1 MVWCKGQ
8 MTKEQ
13 KGNKGLM
20 MFRERKQI
28 MILVAA
34 GVMVGGFVLLRY
46 LPLRKEKKAAM
57 QAKAAQAFVLNKALL
72 ESTQLS
78 TIKEQLVDIQ
88 KTAAKFEAN
97 VPADRN
103 LGGFLHEIANLMNEL
118 ELSEQQVQPSEEIK
132 TDNLNCIP
140 VSMKC
145 KGRLGQ
151 IFEFYKRVQTMDRLL
166 HIEQITLK
174 NDNNFSG
181 EVNMQT
187 KGIIYYRTRAEQ
199 G

>member
-140 VSMKC
+140 VSMRC

>member
-57 QAKAAQAFVLNKALL
+57 QAKAAQAFVLNKASL

-97 VPADRN
+97 VPVGRN

-118 ELSEQQVQPSEEIK
+118 ELSEQQVQPGEETK

-140 VSMKC
+140 VSIKC

-151 IFEFYKRVQTMDRLL
+151 IFEFYKRVQTMDRLIR
-166 HIEQITLK
+166 IEQITLK

-187 KGIIYYRTRAEQ
+187 KGVIYYRTRAEQ